1 MPSPALTLDCNSTV
15 ATISPACFTPSGPT
29 GSVFEASGVLCAGGC
44 HGAEPSL
51 QCSVVAVFPPAVDP
65 SVACSVV
72 GALPITEPSAI
83 SLPPASVA
91 RSEFD
96 SPRVNGDA
104 VISYEDLPAALPS
117 AENVVGTG
125 ATLFGTMAAANV
137 AGSKASRPSTDD
149 DYSRDEVV
157 PLTVVEA
164 LVERLGATD
173 LASSSP
179 MTVASTQHH

>member
-137 AGSKASRPSTDD
+137 AGSKASRPSTDLRVSGLL
-149 DYSRDEVV
+149 SRISIVGFF
-157 PLTVVEA
+157 T
-164 LVERLGATD
+164 G
-173 LASSSP
+173 
-179 MTVASTQHH
+179 